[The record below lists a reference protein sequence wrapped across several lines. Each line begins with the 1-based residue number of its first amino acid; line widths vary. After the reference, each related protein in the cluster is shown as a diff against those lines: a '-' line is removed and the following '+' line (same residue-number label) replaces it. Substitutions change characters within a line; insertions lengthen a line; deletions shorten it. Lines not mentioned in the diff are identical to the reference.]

1 MKFLPI
7 FPSVV
12 GIDYIETPNINFD
25 TIKWHQC
32 GDKSTTPKEIINNLS
47 EISEDK
53 NILSS
58 FKNLEDNVNL
68 IVRNYII
75 EYLSIDQDFQIV
87 TSWITRSF
95 PQTESYLHKHSNC
108 WLSGVIHLSDDGG
121 DIRFEK
127 SDLNEVWRSKP
138 PFEYN
143 EYNSTSWSI
152 PCQKNRILIFPA
164 NLEHKIL
171 KNTSD
176 VTRYSLAFNIIPKG
190 YFGLGDSGF
199 YWPTFNNK

>member
-1 MKFLPI
+1 MKFLPL

-95 PQTESYLHKHSNC
+95 PQTESYLHKH
-108 WLSGVIHLSDDGG
+108 
-121 DIRFEK
+121 
-127 SDLNEVWRSKP
+127 
-138 PFEYN
+138 
-143 EYNSTSWSI
+143 
-152 PCQKNRILIFPA
+152 
-164 NLEHKIL
+164 
-171 KNTSD
+171 
-176 VTRYSLAFNIIPKG
+176 
-190 YFGLGDSGF
+190 
-199 YWPTFNNK
+199 